1 MKKYIEKLKK
11 YGKKTISKADL
22 ESIFAISSDEAL
34 FGIITVLSE
43 KQILF
48 PIKSSKTNGNRLYP
62 VYLKYKVSLPQDDL

>member
-43 KQILF
+43 KQILS
-48 PIKSSKTNGNRLYP
+48 PVKS
-62 VYLKYKVSLPQDDL
+62 